1 MYPYFYYL
9 FMPPLPTICQ
19 EPPTLYHLLEYMIK
33 DNENYVYTRD
43 LAKETRTKVFDFD
56 YPLSNKVNKEEF
68 ECLIL
73 NHFLMRRIGYE
84 TYSAWYIA
92 FRNKIK
98 EIMPVYNKLF
108 DSLENWDIF
117 NDGEEITRETNTTGS
132 DSSNTTS
139 NVDVNTTSDVRTS
152 DTPQNELEDVRA
164 GKYVSDYSYD
174 QGTSQTTGTSSA
186 ESNNNQNVTETV
198 KRSPIDKISLFKEYK
213 NNVESIYTM
222 IYKDLDSLFFQ
233 VIN

>member
-1 MYPYFYYL
+1 
-9 FMPPLPTICQ
+9 
-19 EPPTLYHLLEYMIK
+19 
-33 DNENYVYTRD
+33 
-43 LAKETRTKVFDFD
+43 
-56 YPLSNKVNKEEF
+56 
-68 ECLIL
+68 
-73 NHFLMRRIGYE
+73 
-84 TYSAWYIA
+84 
-92 FRNKIK
+92 
-98 EIMPVYNKLF
+98 MPVYNKLF

-117 NDGEEITRETNTTGS
+117 NDGEEITRETTTIGT

-198 KRSPIDKISLFKEYK
+198 KRSPIDKITLFKEYK
-213 NNVESIYTM
+213 NNVESIYNM
-222 IYKDLDSLFFQ
+222 IYKDLECLFFQ
-233 VIN
+233 IID